1 MSKNIIIK
9 ILAENQQ
16 HANNTKEFKFLRIIQ
31 NCQRYLCLQESM
43 TTIDTQQMAVMN
55 QMSLVIQKL
64 YRQETPNQ
72 IHVFL

>member
-1 MSKNIIIK
+1 
-9 ILAENQQ
+9 
-16 HANNTKEFKFLRIIQ
+16 
-31 NCQRYLCLQESM
+31 M